1 MAVPMRNGD
10 GHWRSGEKCC
20 SATQIESN
28 PNSSASTACSSISW
42 CAAGSDWPSI
52 SSKVEAPKPNRIDPP
67 KPPRAATQGR
77 PYNSFTPNS
86 SKDQVNASHNLRQS
100 RRLGNREPLK
110 AAIVDISGATQGGQ
124 DGQTRS
130 HPRW

>member
-67 KPPRAATQGR
+67 KPFLVFLRTLDPRLKTQDSR
-77 PYNSFTPNS
+77 DPRLKT
-86 SKDQVNASHNLRQS
+86 QVDP
-100 RRLGNREPLK
+100 RLKTLVLHPAPPAPGREPLL
-110 AAIVDISGATQGGQ
+110 
-124 DGQTRS
+124 
-130 HPRW
+130 